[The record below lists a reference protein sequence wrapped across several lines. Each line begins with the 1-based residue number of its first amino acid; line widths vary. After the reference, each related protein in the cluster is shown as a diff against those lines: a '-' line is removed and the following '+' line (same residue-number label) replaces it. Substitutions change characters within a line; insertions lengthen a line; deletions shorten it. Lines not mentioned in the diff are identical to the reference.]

1 MTTTKKAT
9 SKYTASMEQAIRDA
23 APLNLAKAADLAATA
38 EFKKAGVTA
47 RGIAAKCR
55 SMTPPV
61 DYEKAIRTD
70 KTGEPVAKKD
80 DIVAEI
86 EAAMGVTGLDSL
98 AKAEKPALKV
108 LLSAIKERVGEPELA
123 D

>member
-9 SKYTASMEQAIRDA
+9 SKYTPSMEAAIRAA

-38 EFKKAGVTA
+38 EFVKAGVTA

-55 SMTPPV
+55 SMNPPV
-61 DYEKAIRTD
+61 EYEKVERTD
-70 KTGEPVAKKD
+70 KTGAPVAKKD

-98 AKAEKPALKV
+98 AKAEKPALKT
-108 LLSAIKERVGEPELA
+108 LLAAIKASNDMELA

>member
-9 SKYTASMEQAIRDA
+9 SKYTASMEAAIRAA

-38 EFKKAGVTA
+38 EFVKAGVTA

-55 SMTPPV
+55 SMNPPV
-61 DYEKAIRTD
+61 EYEKVERTD
-70 KTGEPVAKKD
+70 KTGAPVAKKD

-98 AKAEKPALKV
+98 AKAEKPALKT
-108 LLSAIKERVGEPELA
+108 LLAAIKASNDMELA

>member
-9 SKYTASMEQAIRDA
+9 SKYTPSMEAAIREA

-38 EFKKAGVTA
+38 EFVKAGVTA

-55 SMTPPV
+55 SMNPPV
-61 DYEKAIRTD
+61 EYEKVERTD
-70 KTGEPVAKKD
+70 KTGQPVAKKD

-98 AKAEKPALKV
+98 AKAEKPALKT
-108 LLSAIKERVGEPELA
+108 LLAAIKASNDMELA
-123 D
+123 G